1 MKRQLEDHLRKPNT
15 SPNAESSMSCLS
27 CATPPANDWFSE
39 KPTVHSRSNQQRAAY
54 HQSRNWCAT
63 EQLLPATHA
72 THPLDS
78 PLTVPV
84 NNATQATGLHFQYG
98 VGANG
103 WDLEGSPGEGHQV
116 LLLTIFLHSTAS
128 QWIFSLWDDSLWS
141 LQTVVPQITLIFPF
155 SDARIKL
162 QQGTFTTTTCI
173 IALSCC
179 YVIDWQISYQCE
191 QATEKVPHKMAGEF
205 ILTSSVGALVTW
217 CLDLCFMGLRWGQVW
232 RLHYYKTKPQQMILW
247 Q

>member
-84 NNATQATGLHFQYG
+84 NNATQATGWSFSIWSWSQWLGPWGEPRQRASSLVTDHSDINKAFSSIQ
-98 VGANG
+98 VPLNG
-103 WDLEGSPGEGHQV
+103 YFLSLRRFSVEPGDGCPPNHINISLFWCSNQTSARHRHHNHMHNCTE
-116 LLLTIFLHSTAS
+116 LLLRY
-128 QWIFSLWDDSLWS
+128 W
-141 LQTVVPQITLIFPF
+141 
-155 SDARIKL
+155 
-162 QQGTFTTTTCI
+162 
-173 IALSCC
+173 
-179 YVIDWQISYQCE
+179 
-191 QATEKVPHKMAGEF
+191 
-205 ILTSSVGALVTW
+205 LT
-217 CLDLCFMGLRWGQVW
+217 D
-232 RLHYYKTKPQQMILW
+232 
-247 Q
+247 